1 VVKKQDKA
9 AFTYAIRLLGRR
21 EYCEAEIRNKFRQR
35 EYPSDCAE
43 RVLSRLK
50 DGGYLSE
57 ARFAAGFLRSRLHR
71 GETPWLAA
79 RKARQRGVD
88 ESALR
93 DALDDAE
100 AVFDGPAACRELLSR
115 RDPRCLRLHDERV
128 WQRHARFLR
137 NKGYDAATI
146 LRCLNE
152 RSGQMEEK

>member
-1 VVKKQDKA
+1 M
-9 AFTYAIRLLGRR
+9 RLLARR
-21 EYCEAEIRNKFRQR
+21 EYCAAEIRHRLNQRQCD
-35 EYPSDCAE
+35 PDCVE
-43 RVLSRLK
+43 NVLARLK
-50 DGGYLSE
+50 KNGYLSE

-88 ESALR
+88 ESVLQ

-100 AVFDGPAACRELLSR
+100 ATFDGPAACRELLYR
-115 RDPRCLRLHDERV
+115 RDPRRLRLHDERI

-152 RSGQMEEK
+152 PPGQTEEK